1 MALIPTT
8 AAPVDYRR
16 KIAMELMQQGMDG
29 APIKHWTQGLAK
41 LGQGALG
48 GYEMYQADQ
57 KDKADDVEGAKA
69 YLALLQAQGG
79 APAPAAAPATAP
91 APVPPTSPA
100 VPMAAPMGN
109 KVVDALQPPPV
120 TGPRPNG
127 PVMPSAKVWGDAEAE
142 AAGLY
147 EPSAPNAKLASANP
161 NAPIPAAPAAPP
173 AQPTPS
179 PVAQALAQPP
189 QAAPQVMAQAD
200 DPNKAKIVQL
210 LSSENPAARKMGKAL
225 ADNYISNQFK
235 PETTDEIKEYNLA
248 KKQGFTGSFFDYKSG
263 LKKAGATNV
272 TTTVDTKGENAF
284 ATKAGQLQADRYND
298 LATEAQSSKQMLS
311 DVQTLNELGK
321 NIQTGK
327 LAEAKAAIGP
337 YAQALGVDVK
347 GLSEIQAFE
356 AIVNRVAPSLR
367 VKGSGAQ
374 SDYELKNFLKSLPS
388 LGNTP
393 EGNEIA
399 TKTMQGLYQ
408 NKLAAAEIGSKALA
422 REITPAQADK
432 MLRELPDNMQEY
444 RDYLK
449 KNTAAAKTGGGA
461 DRSAIEAEMRKRGL
475 LK

>member
-1 MALIPTT
+1 MSLIPTT

-69 YLALLQAQGG
+69 YLALLQGSG
-79 APAPAAAPATAP
+79 APAAAVPAQAAPEPAP
-91 APVPPTSPA
+91 APVPSPSPA

-109 KVVDALQPPPV
+109 KVVDALSPPPV
-120 TGPRPNG
+120 TGPRPGG
-127 PVMPSAKVWGDAEAE
+127 PVMPSKNVWGDAEAE

-147 EPSAPNAKLASANP
+147 EPSTPNTKLASANP

-173 AQPTPS
+173 AQPAPS
-179 PVAQALAQPP
+179 PVAQALVQPP
-189 QAAPQVMAQAD
+189 QAPPQVVAQAD

-225 ADNYISNQFK
+225 ADSYIATQFK

-284 ATKAGQLQADRYND
+284 ATAAGKLQADRYND

-337 YAQALGVDVK
+337 YANALGIDVK

-356 AIVNRVAPSLR
+356 AIVNRVAPNLR

-399 TKTMQGLYQ
+399 TKTMEGLYQ

-432 MLRELPDNMQEY
+432 MLRELPDHMEGY
-444 RDYLK
+444 REYLK
-449 KNTAAAKTGGGA
+449 KTEAGKKPATGGVRRFNPATGK
-461 DRSAIEAEMRKRGL
+461 IE
-475 LK
+475 

>member
-29 APIKHWTQGLAK
+29 APVRHWAQGLAK

-57 KDKADDVEGAKA
+57 KDKADDLEGAKA
-69 YLALLQAQGG
+69 YMALLQNSPGA
-79 APAPAAAPATAP
+79 APAPAAASPAPAP

-109 KVVDALQPPPV
+109 KVVDALTPPPV
-120 TGPRPNG
+120 TGPRPGG

-147 EPSAPNAKLASANP
+147 EPAAPNTKLASANP
-161 NAPIPAAPAAPP
+161 TAPIPAAAPA
-173 AQPTPS
+173 PS
-179 PVAQALAQPP
+179 PVTQALAQQPQPAPPP
-189 QAAPQVMAQAD
+189 QAVAQAE
-200 DPNKAKIVQL
+200 DPNRAKIIQL
-210 LSSENPAARKMGKAL
+210 LSSDSPAARKMGKAL
-225 ADNYISNQFK
+225 ADNYIAQQFK

-248 KKQGFTGSFFDYKSG
+248 KKQGFTGSFFDFKTG
-263 LKKAGATNV
+263 LKKAGATQVN
-272 TTTVDTKGENAF
+272 VDTKGENAF
-284 ATKAGQLQADRYND
+284 ATKAGQLQATRYD
-298 LATEAQSSKQMLS
+298 ELASDAQSSKQMLS
-311 DVQTLNELGK
+311 DVATLNELGK

-337 YAQALGVDVK
+337 YAQALGIDVK

-399 TKTMQGLYQ
+399 TKTMEGLYQ

-432 MLRELPDNMQEY
+432 MLRELPDHMQNY
-444 RDYLK
+444 REYLK
-449 KNTAAAKTGGGA
+449 KSNDAGKKPATGGVRRFNPATGK
-461 DRSAIEAEMRKRGL
+461 IE
-475 LK
+475 

>member
-8 AAPVDYRR
+8 AAAVDYRR

-29 APIKHWTQGLAK
+29 APVRHWAQGLAK

-57 KDKADDVEGAKA
+57 KDKADDIEGAKA
-69 YLALLQAQGG
+69 YMALLQNAPGG
-79 APAPAAAPATAP
+79 APAPVSAAPAPTP
-91 APVPPTSPA
+91 APVPPASPA

-109 KVVDALQPPPV
+109 KVVDALAPPPV

-147 EPSAPNAKLASANP
+147 EPAAPNTKLASANP
-161 NAPIPAAPAAPP
+161 AAPIPAAPP
-173 AQPTPS
+173 APS
-179 PVAQALAQPP
+179 PVTQALAQSP
-189 QAAPQVMAQAD
+189 QPSPAPQVMAQAE
-200 DPNKAKIVQL
+200 DPNRAKIIQL
-210 LSSENPAARKMGKAL
+210 LSSDSPAARKMGKAL
-225 ADNYISNQFK
+225 ADNYIAQQFK

-248 KKQGFTGSFFDYKSG
+248 KKQGFSGSFFDFKTG
-263 LKKAGATNV
+263 LKKAGATQVN
-272 TTTVDTKGENAF
+272 VDTKGENAF
-284 ATKAGQLQADRYND
+284 ATKAGQLQAARYD
-298 LATEAQSSKQMLS
+298 ELASDAQSSKQMLS
-311 DVQTLNELGK
+311 DVATLNELGK

-337 YAQALGVDVK
+337 YANALGIDVK

-399 TKTMQGLYQ
+399 TKTMEGLYQ

-422 REITPAQADK
+422 REITPQQADK
-432 MLRELPDNMQEY
+432 MLRELPDHMQNY
-444 RDYLK
+444 REYLK
-449 KNTAAAKTGGGA
+449 KNTAASKPGGGA
-461 DRSAIEAEMRKRGL
+461 DRSAVEQEMRRRGL

>member
-57 KDKADDVEGAKA
+57 KDKADDVESAKA
-69 YLALLQAQGG
+69 YLALLQSQPG
-79 APAPAAAPATAP
+79 AAPATAVPSSAPAP
-91 APVPPTSPA
+91 APVPSPSPA
-100 VPMAAPMGN
+100 VPVAAPMGN
-109 KVVDALQPPPV
+109 RVVDALAPPPV
-120 TGPRPNG
+120 TGPRPGG

-147 EPSAPNAKLASANP
+147 EPAAPNTKLASANP
-161 NAPIPAAPAAPP
+161 AAPMPAPTQAA
-173 AQPTPS
+173 PS

-189 QAAPQVMAQAD
+189 QAAPQAMAQAD

-210 LSSENPAARKMGKAL
+210 LSSESPAARRMGKAL
-225 ADNYISNQFK
+225 ADNYIAQQFK

-248 KKQGFTGSFFDYKSG
+248 KKQGFQGSFFDFKTG
-263 LKKAGATNV
+263 LKKAGATQVN
-272 TTTVDTKGENAF
+272 VDTKGENAF
-284 ATKAGQLQADRYND
+284 ATKAGQLQAARYD
-298 LATEAQSSKQMLS
+298 ELASDAQSSKQMLS
-311 DVQTLNELGK
+311 DVATLNELGK
-321 NIQTGK
+321 NINTGK

-337 YAQALGVDVK
+337 YAQALGIDVK

-356 AIVNRVAPSLR
+356 AIVNRVAPNLR

-393 EGNEIA
+393 EGNAIA
-399 TKTMQGLYQ
+399 TKTMEGLYQ

-422 REITPAQADK
+422 REITPQQADK
-432 MLRELPDNMQEY
+432 MLRELPDHMADY
-444 RDYLK
+444 REYLK
-449 KNTAAAKTGGGA
+449 KNPATGSAKAAPNV
-461 DRSAIEAEMRKRGL
+461 DGL
-475 LK
+475 KKKYGLD

>member
-1 MALIPTT
+1 MALIPTG

-29 APIKHWTQGLAK
+29 APVRHWAQGLAK

-69 YLALLQAQGG
+69 YIALLNRDAGPTG
-79 APAPAAAPATAP
+79 AAPQA
-91 APVPPTSPA
+91 APVPPQSPA

-109 KVVDALQPPPV
+109 KVVDALSPPPV

-127 PVMPSAKVWGDAEAE
+127 PVMPSAKVWGDQEAE

-147 EPSAPNAKLASANP
+147 EPAAPNIKLASANP
-161 NAPIPAAPAAPP
+161 SAPIV
-173 AQPTPS
+173 PTPVQS
-179 PVAQALAQPP
+179 APVSSVAQALAQQP
-189 QAAPQVMAQAD
+189 QAAPQVMAQAE
-200 DPNKAKIVQL
+200 DPNRAKIVQL
-210 LSSENPAARKMGKAL
+210 LQSDNPAARKMGKAL
-225 ADNYISNQFK
+225 ADNFIANQMVPK
-235 PETTDEIKEYNLA
+235 STDEIREFEYNE
-248 KKQGFTGSFFDYKSG
+248 KNPKFGEYKAN
-263 LKKAGATNV
+263 LKKAGATQVN
-272 TTTVDTKGENAF
+272 VDTKGENAF
-284 ATKAGQLQADRYND
+284 ATKAGQLQATRYDD
-298 LATEAQSSKQMLS
+298 LAGDAQSSKQMLS
-311 DVQTLNELGK
+311 DVATLNELGK

-388 LGNTP
+388 LGNTA

-399 TKTMQGLYQ
+399 TKTMEGLYQ

-422 REITPAQADK
+422 REITPQQADK
-432 MLRELPDNMQEY
+432 MLRELPDHMTAY
-444 RDYLK
+444 REYLK
-449 KNTAAAKTGGGA
+449 KNPQGAKAGPGV
-461 DRSAIEAEMRKRGL
+461 DGL
-475 LK
+475 KKKYGLD